1 MKKHLEE
8 LVWRLEGEYAELKD
22 RCNCDEREHELKQ
35 ALKVARHM
43 FARGIDF
50 CWSIRRG
57 R

>member
-8 LVWRLEGEYAELKD
+8 VVWRLEGEYAELKD